1 MNKLH
6 LVHVAA
12 ENADVGSSGPRVAEA
27 LRHSEGLAYNPGRL
41 DKNRLDATAH
51 VGL

>member
-12 ENADVGSSGPRVAEA
+12 ENADVGSSCPRVAEA
-27 LRHSEGLAYNPGRL
+27 LRSEGIAYKPGRL